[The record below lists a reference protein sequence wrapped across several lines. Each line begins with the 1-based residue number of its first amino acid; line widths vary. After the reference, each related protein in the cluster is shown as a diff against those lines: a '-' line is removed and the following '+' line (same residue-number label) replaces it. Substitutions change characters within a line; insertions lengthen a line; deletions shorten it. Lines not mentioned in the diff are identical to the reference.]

1 MSDSLREE
9 KQKTTGKRTS
19 ILIGVGLAVAVLL
32 LVVTVFWLLKT
43 TKVAEPAALVV
54 GERQVSKA
62 QLEEY
67 ISLGKKSGA
76 DEKTVRQEVVEY
88 EKNQQMAEKY
98 NISIPD
104 SYVSQIGNQASVDIM
119 ALSRSSA
126 APTKTDNAYTRVVNY
141 NEAFDARLAQQG
153 RSGYGVF
160 VYEITAQKET
170 SGEDDATALT
180 RAKSVATNFRNKIV
194 NDKQSPADVLTQ
206 VKKYNSDY
214 GQAAKTGTYFIED
227 SKDVVDDSSSGSL
240 LSNAFILQQ
249 LKGKGVGV
257 TDVLETKVQ
266 SAFFVDVLYEQK
278 QRASIEYEVQ
288 RAKETMKV
296 VIYDI

>member
-153 RSGYGVF
+153 RNGYGVF

-227 SKDVVDDSSSGSL
+227 SKDLVDDSSSGSL